1 MTRPKGSVNRPKLM
15 YRCEECGES
24 GFITKKC
31 PGCGSLQTLELNKD
45 GIPINEIQNAIGAQ
59 PPMQVL
65 LNAAPDYMDTA
76 AELRKVATDEKIQ
89 TIDEMTLDKMKAR
102 AAEAK
107 ADRIRA
113 EAVLTQ
119 TEEGFKAATDQD
131 ERQNPMMPQQPQPMG
146 MDPAALLSGLG
157 NWTND
162 ARQDFFDRLTQDND
176 FALRLSQA
184 INSQPQ
190 QQMNQQ
196 QMGNPWMNPMMM
208 QPPQMP
214 PEPQE
219 SAASMMT
226 AVIGAVAQLK
236 ELSGGDG
243 EGESAMV
250 ERLMDR
256 MERLDERQAE
266 RDAAMQ
272 QKLMEMQQ
280 SQGNNQISPQDVQQM
295 IHATIANSSTDQ
307 LGETIKSINGV
318 VTGLAE
324 LGVVRRADEDK
335 ANTKGD
341 FEQMKWK
348 DEMDFKREDRTREDT
363 KEERDAH
370 LQLAKQATTK
380 DMFSMM
386 LDMSREANDSP
397 KDDDKKED
405 DRPLPP
411 AVARAVVA

>member
-1 MTRPKGSVNRPKLM
+1 
-15 YRCEECGES
+15 
-24 GFITKKC
+24 
-31 PGCGSLQTLELNKD
+31 
-45 GIPINEIQNAIGAQ
+45 
-59 PPMQVL
+59 MQVL
-65 LNAAPDYMDTA
+65 LNAAPDYMDPA

-89 TIDEMTLDKMKAR
+89 TIEEMTLDKMKAR
-102 AAEAK
+102 AADAK

-113 EAVLTQ
+113 EAVLNQ

-324 LGVVRRADEDK
+324 LGVVRRADEVE

-405 DRPLPP
+405 ERPLPP